1 MNTKTLDGM
10 RVAILATNGVEEAE
24 LIEPRR
30 ALDGAGARTTLI
42 APKSGS
48 IQAMKHDEKSQ
59 KIKVDMTLDH
69 AKPDQFDA
77 VLLPGGAL
85 NADALRMEHAAR
97 QFVREIDREGKPIA
111 FICHAPW
118 LLISAELTRGRK
130 LTSYHTIQDDLRNA
144 GAQWSDQEVVR
155 DRNWVSSRQP
165 SDLAAFNR
173 EIINLLS
180 EKKSG
185 QKKAA

>member
-1 MNTKTLDGM
+1 MNQFNSKGAIMNTKTLDGM

-85 NADALRMEHAAR
+85 NADA
-97 QFVREIDREGKPIA
+97 
-111 FICHAPW
+111 
-118 LLISAELTRGRK
+118 
-130 LTSYHTIQDDLRNA
+130 
-144 GAQWSDQEVVR
+144 
-155 DRNWVSSRQP
+155 
-165 SDLAAFNR
+165 
-173 EIINLLS
+173 
-180 EKKSG
+180 
-185 QKKAA
+185 